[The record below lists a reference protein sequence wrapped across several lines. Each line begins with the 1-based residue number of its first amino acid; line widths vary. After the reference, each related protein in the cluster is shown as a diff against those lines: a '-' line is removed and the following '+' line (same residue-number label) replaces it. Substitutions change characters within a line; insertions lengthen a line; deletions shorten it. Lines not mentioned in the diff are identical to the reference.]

1 MATLS
6 IKQKPLKINYNLL
19 NSLSKGKIYYS
30 IIKDKLY
37 LTNGDCILEMK
48 YNKQILEEIID
59 NTGAVRS
66 NKYDIILKHDF
77 MNGAV
82 NAVPESIVGVDSK
95 GLKCQ
100 YYKLHNGNIVKI
112 NTEYANVIDKE
123 YLCGVT
129 GTTIKKPLMFDY
141 GEIKLLVMPV
151 ITVSENDY

>member
-48 YNKQILEEIID
+48 YNEQILEEIID
-59 NTGAVRS
+59 NTGAVKS
-66 NKYDIILKHDF
+66 SKYDIILKHDF
-77 MNGAV
+77 MSGAV
-82 NAVPESIVGVDSK
+82 NAVPETIVGVDSK

-100 YYKLHNGNIVKI
+100 CYKLDNGNMVMIEADYFNI
-112 NTEYANVIDKE
+112 IDKE
-123 YLCGVT
+123 YLCEVT
-129 GTTIKKPLMFDY
+129 GTTSMKPLLFDY

-151 ITVSENDY
+151 IAVSENNY

>member
-48 YNKQILEEIID
+48 YREQILEEIID
-59 NTGAVRS
+59 NTGAVKS

-82 NAVPESIVGVDSK
+82 NAVETNTYEFDDK
-95 GLKCQ
+95 GIMCRC
-100 YYKLHNGNIVKI
+100 YKLNNGNIVKI
-112 NTEYANVIDKE
+112 SIEYANIIDKE
-123 YLCGVT
+123 YLCGIT
-129 GTTIKKPLMFDY
+129 GTTNMKPLMFDY
-141 GEIKLLVMPV
+141 GEVKLLVMPV
-151 ITVSENDY
+151 IAVSENNY